1 MSAARLRPCTASYS
15 KMPSGRRSYSH
26 GPSHTG
32 LGNKTLLRTQRFMQA
47 KTCIFS
53 FLWSSG
59 RRMIPQRIV
68 PARYGDTRGWFTES
82 YNKRVLTALGIG
94 CDFVQDNHS
103 FSARS
108 EEHTSELQSLMRI
121 SYAVFCLN
129 K

>member
-82 YNKRVLTALGIG
+82 YNKRVLTALGI
-94 CDFVQDNHS
+94 
-103 FSARS
+103 
-108 EEHTSELQSLMRI
+108 ELGRAHVCTPVTNAQLVCR
-121 SYAVFCLN
+121 LQLE
-129 K
+129 KTKQ